1 MRRCAQCMFVD
12 GISANSNPIS
22 TRAKM
27 HVVACNWGV
36 PSMSYLG
43 ISLSQALASGK
54 TCEKAISG
62 VCGFKLTVHFPERG
76 RPPPL
81 VGELKAAGCVERC
94 KVRHVL
100 PFHLVQE
107 GTPMYVMLTALNKY
121 RDFFHGKQA
130 ISSNVGRFGGICRS
144 YLDDPRI

>member
-107 GTPMYVMLTALNKY
+107 GTPMSCWNHCTQQVPRFLPRKTN
-121 RDFFHGKQA
+121 
-130 ISSNVGRFGGICRS
+130 NVIKCRKICG
-144 YLDDPRI
+144 YL